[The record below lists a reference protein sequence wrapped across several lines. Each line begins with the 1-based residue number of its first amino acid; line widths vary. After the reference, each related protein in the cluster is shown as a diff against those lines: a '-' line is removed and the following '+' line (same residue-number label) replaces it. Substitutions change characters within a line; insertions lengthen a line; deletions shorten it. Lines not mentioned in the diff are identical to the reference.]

1 MRSPDTAA
9 RNFSLAL
16 AAGLLGALAN
26 RIALWALGLAGVI
39 PAQQIAFPV
48 PEPLRLW
55 FYTALVWGAL
65 WGLLF
70 LLPWR
75 AKWWLRGI
83 VFGFGPTL
91 GVWLVIYPL
100 VANAGLFGLNRGPMA
115 LVIPFIANNIVWGLV
130 ASWWYDRT
138 SGRSAD

>member
-26 RIALWALGLAGVI
+26 QIALWALGLAGVI

-55 FYTALVWGAL
+55 LYTALVWGAL

-75 AKWWLRGI
+75 GSGGCA
-83 VFGFGPTL
+83 
-91 GVWLVIYPL
+91 
-100 VANAGLFGLNRGPMA
+100 
-115 LVIPFIANNIVWGLV
+115 
-130 ASWWYDRT
+130 ASCSASVRPWA
-138 SGRSAD
+138 SGW